1 MDPHL
6 PRPHP
11 ASGGLGLAPGGFN
24 LPRRQHR
31 CVQRAVEP
39 AASYVVCAQSFLPWG
54 HCPVRSKTHPPNPG
68 RWPENRDAA
77 PVGGGCEPLDTATAA
92 RGAQCCSLRPAAQ
105 GGRGLDDGRL
115 LPCVFPGISSQLSSA
130 LVLLARAVL
139 SPPALISDALCRS
152 VDVIPDNPKFQ
163 QLQRELSQ
171 VLTQRQIHIQ
181 PDN

>member
-1 MDPHL
+1 M
-6 PRPHP
+6 
-11 ASGGLGLAPGGFN
+11 
-24 LPRRQHR
+24 
-31 CVQRAVEP
+31 
-39 AASYVVCAQSFLPWG
+39 
-54 HCPVRSKTHPPNPG
+54 
-68 RWPENRDAA
+68 
-77 PVGGGCEPLDTATAA
+77 GGGCEPLDTATAA
-92 RGAQCCSLRPAAQ
+92 RGAQCCSLRTAAQ